1 MFEML
6 GLESAPLWR
15 VKLAQLHEMIF
26 YQIDFLIHKKMFK
39 TTFKREGGST
49 RACSIKLFS
58 ATSTLA

>member
-15 VKLAQLHEMIF
+15 GKLTQLHEIIF
-26 YQIDFLIHKKMFK
+26 YKIDFLIHKKMSE

-49 RACSIKLFS
+49 RAWKIKLFS
-58 ATSTLA
+58 ATST